1 MLVFTCTFHCKAF
14 LWVHVH
20 VNPLCDARFSLFCV
34 SETPMLYNVLGEGL
48 RSCQHTP
55 LLSYF
60 EIKLMTHSANP
71 MVSLLTVYF
80 LSPVESEASI
90 LSVLP
95 SLPITW
101 LFCLFIFICLLFLL
115 VFLPRICT
123 SLTNEQLI
131 QISILFRIYGKCS
144 FIWWLDNV
152 SNTNKHMPLSIYL
165 CMVYLSSRYVSIY
178 LSICLSIHHLCIFLS
193 RQLLKDSR

>member
-1 MLVFTCTFHCKAF
+1 MPGSHSSVSLKH
-14 LWVHVH
+14 
-20 VNPLCDARFSLFCV
+20 LCSI
-34 SETPMLYNVLGEGL
+34 NVLGEGL
-48 RSCQHTP
+48 RSCQHTR

-71 MVSLLTVYF
+71 MISLLTVYF
-80 LSPVESEASI
+80 MSPMESEASI

-115 VFLPRICT
+115 VFLPRVCT

-131 QISILFRIYGKCS
+131 QISILFRIDGKCS

-152 SNTNKHMPLSIYL
+152 FNTNKHIPLSIYL